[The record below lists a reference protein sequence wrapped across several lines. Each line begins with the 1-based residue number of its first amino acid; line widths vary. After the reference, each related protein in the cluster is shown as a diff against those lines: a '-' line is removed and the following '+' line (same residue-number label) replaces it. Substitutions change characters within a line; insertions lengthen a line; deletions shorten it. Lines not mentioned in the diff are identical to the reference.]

1 MLTEASSAILILKLR
16 KKILISN
23 SVNKSLGKI
32 FEKGF
37 LMSDKNIFNKMLQFS
52 NVIKYQK

>member
-37 LMSDKNIFNKMLQFS
+37 LMS
-52 NVIKYQK
+52 